1 MCAIGKSDEKAL
13 AGSSRSNRP
22 PAKVANSRVG
32 AKRER
37 EKKVI
42 SLMISLYCH
51 KKHGNFWK
59 SYRGNSSLCA
69 ECAELDR
76 YVRQQTDRCPVIA
89 TKTFCSN
96 CRVHCYTPEMRER
109 IKTVMRF
116 SGPRMLFYHPIKAI
130 RHVIESKREKSD
142 LPKGW

>member
-1 MCAIGKSDEKAL
+1 MCVMSKSSEKAL
-13 AGSSRSNRP
+13 ARRSRSNRVP
-22 PAKVANSRVG
+22 VEGVGSRAD

-37 EKKVI
+37 EKKVV

-59 SYRGNSSLCA
+59 GYRGNSSLCA

-116 SGPRMLFYHPIKAI
+116 FGPRMLFYHPIKAI
-130 RHVIESKREKSD
+130 RHVIESKREKKR
-142 LPKGW
+142 LV

>member
-1 MCAIGKSDEKAL
+1 MCTMSKSSEKAF
-13 AGSSRSNRP
+13 AGHSRSNQS
-22 PAKVANSRVG
+22 PAKVDDSRAV
-32 AKRER
+32 AKRDR
-37 EKKVI
+37 EKRVV
-42 SLMISLYCH
+42 SLMISLYCR

-130 RHVIESKREKSD
+130 RHVIESKREKKR
-142 LPKGW
+142 LV